1 MVGWVHVY
9 SPVVAPS
16 EVSVSHCGETTRQV
30 SIVAKD
36 IQIATADSVKVDA
49 IHQSPCP
56 CRFVNFRKANR

>member
-9 SPVVAPS
+9 SPIVAPS

-36 IQIATADSVKVDA
+36 IQIATADSV
-49 IHQSPCP
+49 
-56 CRFVNFRKANR
+56 